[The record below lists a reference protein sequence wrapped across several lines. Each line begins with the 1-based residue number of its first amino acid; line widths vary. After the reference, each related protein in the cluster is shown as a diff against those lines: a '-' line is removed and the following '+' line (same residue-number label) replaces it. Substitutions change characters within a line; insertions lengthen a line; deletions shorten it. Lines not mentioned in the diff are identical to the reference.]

1 MVSARYFVGMTG
13 MNVAL
18 VDHMTFCRINKNS
31 KNNTD
36 RLIANIKT
44 ATVGTKCVT
53 AKFQNG
59 RKIEVYYNG
68 DYRKFDRNGK
78 LASTGS
84 TDKNRCIEKGHI
96 CLNIDG
102 RKIWLERFV
111 AICVDIVRGIMPDS
125 YDGWNA
131 NVMDGSGSICTACK
145 LGIPMNLHPDNIEW
159 CFPSENTKHGQLIL
173 KLKEK
178 TGHVYSF
185 SAFDVSLFN
194 IYYTR
199 PTQDLIDYCEANLV
213 EVK

>member
-1 MVSARYFVGMTG
+1 MVNARHLVSTMAI
-13 MNVAL
+13 NLAL
-18 VDHMTFCRINKNS
+18 VTHKNFCQINRYS
-31 KNNTD
+31 ANNMD
-36 RLIANIKT
+36 RLIANIKN

-53 AKFQNG
+53 AEFQDG
-59 RKIEVYYNG
+59 KKIKVYYNG
-68 DYRKFDRNGK
+68 DYKKFDRSGK
-78 LASTGS
+78 LASSGG

-96 CLNIDG
+96 CLNIEG
-102 RKIWLERFV
+102 RKILLERFV
-111 AICVDIVRGIMPDS
+111 AICVDIVNDTMPSS
-125 YDGWNA
+125 YKGWCA
-131 NVMDGSGSICTACK
+131 NVMDGSGSIYTACK
-145 LGIPMNLHPDNIEW
+145 LGVPMNLHPENLEW

-199 PTQDLIDYCEANLV
+199 PTQDLINYCKANLV